1 MQPATS
7 SFVLETD
14 RLALRKLALD
24 DAGFILDLL
33 NDPAFLRYVGDK
45 GVRTQEEAC
54 RYILDGPVD
63 SYERFGFGLY
73 LVTVKETGARIGI
86 CGLLKRE
93 TLPDVD
99 VGFAF
104 LPAFRSKGYATESAS
119 AVVAYGRDVLGLR
132 RLVAITTPDNDG
144 SMRVL
149 EKIGFRFERM
159 IRLTDEGS
167 PLTLFAS
174 ER

>member
-1 MQPATS
+1 MRPPTS
-7 SFVLETD
+7 SSVLETD
-14 RLALRKLALD
+14 RLALRRLALD
-24 DAGFILDLL
+24 DADFILDLL
-33 NDPAFLRYVGDK
+33 NDPSFLRYVGDK
-45 GVRTQEEAC
+45 GVRTQEDAR
-54 RYILDGPVD
+54 RYILEGPVD

-73 LVTVKETGARIGI
+73 LVTVKETGVRTGI

-132 RLVAITTPDNDG
+132 RIVAITTPDNEE
-144 SMRVL
+144 SIHVL

-159 IRLTDEGS
+159 IRLADEG
-167 PLTLFAS
+167 PALTLFAS
-174 ER
+174 ED

>member
-1 MQPATS
+1 MRPPTS
-7 SFVLETD
+7 SSVLETD
-14 RLALRKLALD
+14 HLALRRLALD
-24 DAGFILDLL
+24 DADFILDLL
-33 NDPAFLRYVGDK
+33 NDPSFLRYVGDK
-45 GVRTQEEAC
+45 GVRTQEDAR
-54 RYILDGPVD
+54 RYILEGPVD

-73 LVTVKETGARIGI
+73 LVTVKETGVRTGI

-132 RLVAITTPDNDG
+132 RIVAITTPDNEG
-144 SMRVL
+144 SIHVL

-159 IRLTDEGS
+159 IRLADEG
-167 PLTLFAS
+167 PALTLFAS
-174 ER
+174 ED